1 MVSNGMKVGTM
12 DVTAELL
19 LETMAEGVL
28 VLTPEGDIGLW
39 NAAMTEIT
47 GYSAAEALG
56 QPVTWLRAPGC
67 AGAERVGSLLGS
79 PGTPEH
85 PACVQGCECRLV
97 SRDGEQ
103 IPVLMNARAL
113 RDGSGLHG
121 VLVTVVDFRPI
132 ANLRAEVASLRSRFV
147 AGDRFEGMVGRSR
160 PMQDVFRNIELAAS
174 SEATVLLTG
183 ESGTGKEMAAIA
195 IHERSSRQ
203 GRAFVRVNCGAL
215 AESVLESELF
225 GHVKGAFTGAI
236 RDRIGRFEAADGGTL
251 FLDEI
256 GEVSPAMQVK
266 LLRVLQEGEF
276 ERVGDSDTRRV
287 DVRLLAATN
296 RDLTAM
302 VARREFRE
310 DLYYRL
316 RVFPIRLPALR
327 ERPEDVPL
335 LVETFVEALAERT
348 GKRIAGV
355 SAEGLA
361 ALRAY
366 PWPGNVRELANAIE
380 YAFVVCPEGSIELC
394 HLPEE
399 LRGGSPVL
407 PVPQHHP
414 ATVRKRR
421 RRPNAAELR
430 ALLEQCD
437 WNKAEVGRELGVSR
451 TAVWKWMNASGIP
464 LTPPE
469 DPTR

>member
-1 MVSNGMKVGTM
+1 M
-12 DVTAELL
+12 DVSAELL

-28 VLTPEGDIGLW
+28 VLTPEGEIGLW
-39 NAAMTEIT
+39 NSAMTEIT
-47 GYSAAEALG
+47 GYSAEEALG
-56 QPVTWLRAPGC
+56 KPVTWLRAPGC
-67 AGAERVGSLLGS
+67 AGAERVGSLLGN

-85 PACVQGCECRLV
+85 PTCLYGCECRLV
-97 SRDGEQ
+97 NREGEQ
-103 IPVLMNARAL
+103 VPVLMNARAL
-113 RDGSGLHG
+113 RDAEVMHG

-132 ANLRAEVASLRSRFV
+132 ANLRAEVANLRNRFQ

-174 SEATVLLTG
+174 SEVTVLLTG
-183 ESGTGKEMAAIA
+183 ESGTGKEMAATA

-203 GRAFVRVNCGAL
+203 GRPFVRVNCGAL

-225 GHVKGAFTGAI
+225 GHVKGAFTGAV

-256 GEVSPAMQVK
+256 GEISPAMQVK

-287 DVRLLAATN
+287 DVRVLAATN
-296 RDLTAM
+296 RDLAAM

-335 LVETFVEALAERT
+335 LVESFVESLAERT
-348 GKRIAGV
+348 GKRIAGIT
-355 SAEGLA
+355 AEGLA

-380 YAFVVCPEGSIELC
+380 YAFVVCPEGSIELQ

-399 LRGGSPVL
+399 LRGGSVAL
-407 PVPQHHP
+407 PVAAAP
-414 ATVRKRR
+414 APVVRRRR
-421 RRPNAAELR
+421 RRPTAAQLR
-430 ALLEQCD
+430 ELLEQCD
-437 WNKAEVGRELGVSR
+437 WNKAEVGRQFGVSH
-451 TAVWKWMNASGIP
+451 TAVWKWMKASGIP
-464 LTPPE
+464 LAPP
-469 DPTR
+469 DSSTRTE